1 MAFTEKAAA
10 ILVLEDHD
18 EIRQLLQEYFE
29 NRGFRCLAAR
39 SVEAARSLMA
49 GGPVDAAIIDLMMP
63 VTPGSVIA
71 TELMSVGIPTI
82 VLTGL
87 SRDAAAWHVPD
98 GAIILEKPVDLRVL
112 EAALREQ
119 LRAV

>member
-1 MAFTEKAAA
+1 MAFVDKAAT

-29 NRGFRCLAAR
+29 SRGFRCLAAQ
-39 SVEAARSLMA
+39 SVDAAHSLMA
-49 GGPVDAAIIDLMMP
+49 GGPVDAGIIDLMMP
-63 VTPGSVIA
+63 VTPGSVVA
-71 TELMSVGIPTI
+71 TELMSAGIPII

-87 SRDAAAWHVPD
+87 SRDTAASHVPD

-112 EAALREQ
+112 DAALREQ
-119 LRAV
+119 IRAV